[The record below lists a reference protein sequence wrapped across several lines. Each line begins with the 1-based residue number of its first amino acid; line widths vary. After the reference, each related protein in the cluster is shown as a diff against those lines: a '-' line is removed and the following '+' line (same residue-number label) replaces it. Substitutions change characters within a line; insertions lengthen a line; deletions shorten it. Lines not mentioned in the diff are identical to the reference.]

1 MDKKLLLGIW
11 AIAGAGVIVGWFMM
25 SGGDIGDRKINQE
38 QESTISDEDRQKIED
53 LVWDGWKDKE
63 KYSFCLWE
71 AKAETNHLDPILGSK
86 WDLSHSS
93 RELLL
98 WNSESRKLY
107 IITRE
112 IVYKYDG
119 IVNFQMGDIAVNVP
133 VNEHGSL
140 VEVYKKNEMPIRV
153 DYYNN
158 FIATNPDTKEK
169 NRVSSSVWEE
179 NEMVSDRMWCAGIYE
194 LWSQAKDL
202 PSFGQ
207 GVSIERDCNEFDV
220 SGRYDWSFSFSCN
233 MIDYDEAKNIWETN
247 KLKEELQK
255 TKDMSVFEK
264 EQEDT
269 LLDTIGSSKEDINPE
284 DIQKKLEEFKSEMQ
298 ADQRDE

>member
-11 AIAGAGVIVGWFMM
+11 AIAGAGVIVGWWIMF
-25 SGGDIGDRKINQE
+25 SGDFGNKKIDQE

-71 AKAETNHLDPILGSK
+71 ARAETNHLDPVLGAK
-86 WDLSHSS
+86 WDLSHNSK
-93 RELLL
+93 ELLL
-98 WNSESRKLY
+98 WDSESKKLY

-112 IVYKYDG
+112 IIYKYDG
-119 IVNFQMGDIAVNVP
+119 LVNFQMWDITVNVP

-179 NEMVSDRMWCAGIYE
+179 NEMVAVRMWCAGIYE
-194 LWSQAKDL
+194 LWSQANDL
-202 PSFGQ
+202 PSFDQ
-207 GVSIERDCNEFDV
+207 GVSIERDCNEFNV
-220 SGRYDWSFSFSCN
+220 SGRYDWNFSFSCN
-233 MIDYDEAKNIWETN
+233 MIDYDEAKTIFETN
-247 KLKEELQK
+247 KIKEELK
-255 TKDMSVFEK
+255 NTKDISAFEQNQEEDELIKALSNSEKK
-264 EQEDT
+264 EN
-269 LLDTIGSSKEDINPE
+269 DIDSQNN
-284 DIQKKLEEFKSEMQ
+284 IQIDAQKNFKN
-298 ADQRDE
+298 